1 MISILPIMLTIML
14 PVLCIIAG
22 YFFGGLSGGYIV
34 GKLYHVDVRKH
45 GSGNLGTTNVLRTLG
60 KKAALITLCI
70 DLGKVIVP
78 ILIIRYVIFPQ
89 YPAFTYEN
97 QLLIL
102 YFAIGTVLG
111 HIFPFMLKF
120 HGGKGVACMG
130 ATILLFDW
138 RLALLG
144 FTSFVLIV
152 AITRYVSVASMF
164 ESLLFLTWII
174 FVVDYSDLHMILVTC
189 VFPILII
196 VMHRANIVRL
206 FHGTENKISFK
217 KKERENA

>member
-1 MISILPIMLTIML
+1 MIGVVTII
-14 PVLCIIAG
+14 LCIIAG
-22 YFFGGLSGGYIV
+22 YFFGGLSGGYII

-70 DLGKVIVP
+70 DLGKVIFP
-78 ILIIRYVIFPQ
+78 ILIIRHVIFPQ

-102 YFAIGTVLG
+102 YFAIGTVIG

-130 ATILLFDW
+130 ATMLLFDC

-144 FTSFVLIV
+144 LTSFILIV
-152 AITRYVSVASMF
+152 AITRYVSVASIF
-164 ESLLFLTWII
+164 ESLLFLSWIV
-174 FVVDYSDLHMILVTC
+174 FVLDYSDLHMIVATC
-189 VFPILII
+189 AFPILII
-196 VMHRANIVRL
+196 TMHRANIVRL
-206 FHGTENKISFK
+206 LNGTENKISFK
-217 KKERENA
+217 KKEEVKKS

>member
-1 MISILPIMLTIML
+1 MIGVITII
-14 PVLCIIAG
+14 LCIMAG

-60 KKAALITLCI
+60 KKAALVTLCI

-78 ILIIRYVIFPQ
+78 ILMIRYVIVPQ
-89 YPAFTYEN
+89 YPALTYEN

-102 YFAIGTVLG
+102 YFAIGTVIG
-111 HIFPFMLKF
+111 HIFPFMLHF

-130 ATILLFDW
+130 ATMLLFDW
-138 RLALLG
+138 RLALIG

-164 ESLLFLTWII
+164 ESLLFLSWII
-174 FVVDYSDLHMILVTC
+174 FVVDYSDLHMIVATC
-189 VFPILII
+189 AFPILII

-206 FHGTENKISFK
+206 LNGTENKISFK
-217 KKERENA
+217 KKEEVKKS

>member
-1 MISILPIMLTIML
+1 MISIVTI
-14 PVLCIIAG
+14 VLCIIAG

-60 KKAALITLCI
+60 KKAALITLCV
-70 DLGKVIVP
+70 DLGKVLLP
-78 ILIIRYVIFPQ
+78 ILMIRYVIFPQ

-97 QLLIL
+97 QLFIL

-111 HIFPFMLKF
+111 HIFPFMLHF

-130 ATILLFDW
+130 ATMLLFDW

-152 AITRYVSVASMF
+152 AITKYVSVASMF
-164 ESLLFLTWII
+164 ESLLFLMWVI
-174 FVVDYSDLHMILVTC
+174 FFVDYSNLHMILVTC
-189 VFPILII
+189 AFPMIVI
-196 VMHRANIVRL
+196 VMHRANIARL
-206 FHGTENKISFK
+206 LNGTENKISFK
-217 KKERENA
+217 KKEEVTKS